1 MPQHSCA
8 PQCKIKDVLCRDF
21 RVRAGRAGVAW
32 MLPPAHSPSRLPRP
46 PVHLA
51 HLQLHYSCYLFLISS
66 SIIPM
71 SFFRPVSSTNP
82 SPFWVQR
89 RKSPDGIPTSEYPQ
103 PHPLTLFSPLNQNHL
118 LGMDQLPIH
127 KHFKLPCCL
136 GSSFLLLARECCG
149 GGGGGRMRGSPE
161 PSASGNTDHSPRAP
175 AHCWQGNVAGRGG

>member
-8 PQCKIKDVLCRDF
+8 PQCKIKGVLCRDF

-51 HLQLHYSCYLFLISS
+51 HLPLHYSCYLFLISS

-103 PHPLTLFSPLNQNHL
+103 PHPLTLFSPLAQNHL

-136 GSSFLLLARECCG
+136 GSSFLLLARECCREEG
-149 GGGGGRMRGSPE
+149 VG
-161 PSASGNTDHSPRAP
+161 
-175 AHCWQGNVAGRGG
+175 